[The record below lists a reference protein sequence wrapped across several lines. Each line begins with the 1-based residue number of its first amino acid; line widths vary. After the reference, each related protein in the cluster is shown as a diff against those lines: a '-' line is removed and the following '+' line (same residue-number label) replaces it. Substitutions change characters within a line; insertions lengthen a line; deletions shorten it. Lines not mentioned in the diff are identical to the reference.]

1 MSGFETTHW
10 SIVRA
15 AGSESTGRSRDAL
28 AHLCSTYWEPL
39 YGYLRRQGHSAE
51 DAEDLTQGFFTR
63 VLEKGV
69 LRAADPQRGRFRAF
83 LLASLRHYTANERA
97 HAQAQKRGGAT
108 PALPLEF
115 DVAEQRYLAEPH
127 DAATP
132 ETIFDR
138 RWALTVL
145 SRTLATLGAESRRR
159 GKGQVF
165 DALKDHLVAPEGR
178 PFVSRR
184 RAPARHV
191 GSRDAGRR
199 APLATPVWRAAAPR
213 GRRDREHSRGRRG
226 RDPSPDSGGR
236 SRVTRRVPRVNPW
249 RL

>member
-127 DAATP
+127 AAATP

-165 DALKDHLVAPEGR
+165 DALKDHLVAPEGAR
-178 PFVSRR
+178 SYQDVGHQLGMSAAATRVAAHRLRR
-184 RAPARHV
+184 RFGELLRREVAETVNTPEDVEDEIRHLIQAVAR
-191 GSRDAGRR
+191 
-199 APLATPVWRAAAPR
+199 
-213 GRRDREHSRGRRG
+213 E
-226 RDPSPDSGGR
+226 
-236 SRVTRRVPRVNPW
+236 
-249 RL
+249 